1 MNQKLKMSEEKQ
13 NNGIKFRQEVF
24 EPLELF
30 NAIIAKW
37 DQYEG
42 FEQQDSHELLRHLLD
57 GIRDEQINVIFFF
70 FFFFFIYFIILIIN
84 IIN

>member
-57 GIRDEQINVIFFF
+57 GIREEQINVIFFF
-70 FFFFFIYFIILIIN
+70 FFFIIMIKYN
-84 IIN
+84 ISI